1 MDQYK
6 YCNENDIT
14 ITLQLPMEG
23 NSVKSKLIKDD
34 IAEIASDIFS
44 GWDRSHEGVVFSD
57 DICNALGVED
67 SEFAFALANILG
79 SDNSGKIYPENLES
93 CLRILIRGDV
103 ASKVSLFLNFMNGDR
118 DSSGCLTFDTVY
130 SHLQISDPKIFER
143 LGVVDCNGMKKALEY
158 KDILTLFEKSERGHD
173 AIDVFCNQI
182 LRILTKRAMRK
193 KTRSMFLPPIEV
205 AQTRDHNISGL
216 IHKVKTTVMSRFY
229 VFFLVTLQVLLFL
242 YNVHH
247 YHLEGN
253 PVSFC
258 IAKGFGLNLRVLT
271 LVLFLSMARSTL
283 SMLNNIK
290 LLRPFLF
297 IGYNIELH
305 SMAGFCTVF
314 HTFGHIIFHII
325 YQMAF
330 RKDGFSQ
337 SFKQKSLLRLIFT
350 GNWSEY
356 NFDVLSGDAITGFVL
371 VFIILVMAS
380 TALGRSHNS
389 VLYKV
394 FSNIHFLYLLWLVMV
409 VLHVPTLWPYFLAVA
424 LLMFCDRAYD
434 LFLLTTHSTLAH
446 SRPCSS
452 GVTFLSVPYSQY
464 SGYPGSYYR
473 IKVPAISAVEWHP
486 FSLAGSKTSHHL
498 TFFVA
503 SAGDWTS
510 KLFDIV
516 SNAHLRRQTKVLVQ
530 GPFYAPAKEALLRPT
545 SSVLLVASGIGI
557 TPFFSVMA
565 TKVTDE
571 YVHESDRGLY
581 EDLFEDGLD
590 DRGASSSTLDS
601 LLLLDTSH
609 SGRAGGSRDSD
620 VQKLQV
626 VWVLRDAVELMF
638 YLDYVY
644 HLVKHQK
651 HLRHPV
657 VEVHVY
663 LTGLGQKTD
672 PAYLVAQTLFLLSVS
687 GHLSDYMTI
696 KFGRPKLK
704 KIIES
709 VRPDEVYYCG
719 GKHLKDT
726 LESICFDEKIS
737 FVSESFDAGESKVWK
752 YLSSLVSP
760 SKVKSQSFMHDGVKR
775 FDSMSSGY
783 TYDKKKSSIW

>member
-1 MDQYK
+1 MIESSSAFRD
-6 YCNENDIT
+6 N
-14 ITLQLPMEG
+14 
-23 NSVKSKLIKDD
+23 V
-34 IAEIASDIFS
+34 AEIASDIFC
-44 GWDRSHEGVVFSD
+44 GWDRCGEGVVFSD

-67 SEFAFALANILG
+67 SEFAFALATILG

-93 CLRILIRGDV
+93 CLRILMLGDV
-103 ASKVSLFLNFMNGDR
+103 QSKVSLFVNFMNRDR

-130 SHLQISDPKIFER
+130 SHLQLTDSRIFER
-143 LGVVDCNGMKKALEY
+143 LGVVDSHGIKKSLEY
-158 KDILTLFEKSERGHD
+158 KDILSLFEKSERGHD

-182 LRILTKRAMRK
+182 LRILTKRARRK
-193 KTRSMFLPPIEV
+193 KTRSMFLPPVEAV
-205 AQTRDHNISGL
+205 PRDYNVSGIL
-216 IHKVKTTVMSRFY
+216 HKVKTLMMSRSY
-229 VFFLVTLQVLLFL
+229 VIFLVTLQVLLFL

-247 YHLEGN
+247 YHSAGY
-253 PVSFC
+253 PASFS
-258 IAKGFGLNLRVLT
+258 IAKGFGLNLRILT

-283 SMLNNIK
+283 SMLHNVK
-290 LLRPFLF
+290 MLRPILF
-297 IGYNIELH
+297 IGCNIELH

-314 HTFGHIIFHII
+314 HTFGHMIFHIA
-325 YQMAF
+325 YQMNF
-330 RKDGFSQ
+330 RHNGFSQ
-337 SFKQKSLLRLIFT
+337 SFKQKSLLRLVFT
-350 GNWSEY
+350 GRWADYDST
-356 NFDVLSGDAITGFVL
+356 VLSGDAITGFTLVL
-371 VFIILVMAS
+371 IIMLMAV
-380 TALGRSHNS
+380 TALGRGYGS

-394 FSNIHFLYLLWLVMV
+394 FSNLHFLYIVWLVMI
-409 VLHVPTLWPYFLAVA
+409 VLHVPSLWPYFLAVT
-424 LLMFCDRAYD
+424 LLMICDRGYD

-473 IKVPAISAVEWHP
+473 IKVPAISSVEWHP

-503 SAGDWTS
+503 TAGDWTAR
-510 KLFDIV
+510 LFEIV
-516 SNAHLRRQTKVLVQ
+516 SDARLRKQTKVLVQ

-581 EDLFEDGLD
+581 DALFEDGLD

-609 SGRAGGSRDSD
+609 TGGKFSSRDSD

-651 HLRHPV
+651 HLRQPV

-663 LTGLGQKTD
+663 LTGLGGKTD

-687 GHLSDYMTI
+687 GHLSDYLTI

-704 KIIES
+704 KIIETI
-709 VRPDEVYYCG
+709 RPDEVYYCG
-719 GKHLKDT
+719 GKHLKHT

-737 FVSESFDAGESKVWK
+737 FVSESFDAGESKVLK
-752 YLSSLVSP
+752 YFNSHFLFTG
-760 SKVKSQSFMHDGVKR
+760 KGKNQSFLHDGTKR
-775 FDSMSSGY
+775 FESMSSGY